1 MSLKER
7 IKKILNTKQNKLIQ
21 IPRVGQTCQY
31 SVLVEESAPVRRKMN
46 WKSQF
51 NMKTCNKKIYINKI
65 KSKDQQIFLEGGCVH
80 NHLVIRKIWK
90 EYKYWNVINIKN

>member
-31 SVLVEESAPVRRKMN
+31 SVLVEESDPVRRKMN
-46 WKSQF
+46 
-51 NMKTCNKKIYINKI
+51 
-65 KSKDQQIFLEGGCVH
+65 
-80 NHLVIRKIWK
+80 
-90 EYKYWNVINIKN
+90 